1 MMTYKIIY
9 TQKALADLDAVA
21 SYIKLK
27 LCNISASDRIIENFF
42 GEGDSLASFPTLYP
56 LCNDAFLRAWGIRF
70 VPVKNYLLFYVVR
83 EDESAVYVIRFLYA
97 KRACKYFA
105 RVCQKRRR
113 RIYACFTTHYIQE
126 EQKNMEQNKNSSL
139 GIRKRILRLLN
150 FYSSAAVASCTFSST
165 PKVFLNHDRC
175 S

>member
-27 LCNISASDRIIENFF
+27 LCNISASDRIVENFF
-42 GEGDSLASFPTLYP
+42 GEGDSLASFPIRYP

-70 VPVKNYLLFYVVR
+70 VPVKNYLLFYGVR

-97 KRACKYFA
+97 KRAWQNILRAYVKKEGGGFMP
-105 RVCQKRRR
+105 V
-113 RIYACFTTHYIQE
+113 FTTHYIQE
-126 EQKNMEQNKNSSL
+126 ENMEQNKNSSL
-139 GIRKRILRLLN
+139 GIRKRILRLLC
-150 FYSSAAVASCTFSST
+150 FILLLLSPAAPSALRRRSF
-165 PKVFLNHDRC
+165 
-175 S
+175 

>member
-83 EDESAVYVIRFLYA
+83 EDESAVYVIRFRMLSVLGKIFCA
-97 KRACKYFA
+97 SMSKKKAADLCLFLQHITFRK
-105 RVCQKRRR
+105 K
-113 RIYACFTTHYIQE
+113 
-126 EQKNMEQNKNSSL
+126 QKNTEQNKNSSL
-139 GIRKRILRLLN
+139 GIRKRILRLLCIILLLL
-150 FYSSAAVASCTFSST
+150 SPAVPSALRRRSF
-165 PKVFLNHDRC
+165 
-175 S
+175 

>member
-83 EDESAVYVIRFLYA
+83 FLYA
-97 KRACKYFA
+97 KRAWQNILREYVKKEGGGFMP
-105 RVCQKRRR
+105 V
-113 RIYACFTTHYIQE
+113 FTTHYIQE
-126 EQKNMEQNKNSSL
+126 ETEKYGAK
-139 GIRKRILRLLN
+139 
-150 FYSSAAVASCTFSST
+150 
-165 PKVFLNHDRC
+165 
-175 S
+175 

>member
-70 VPVKNYLLFYVVR
+70 VPVNLC
-83 EDESAVYVIRFLYA
+83 
-97 KRACKYFA
+97 RA
-105 RVCQKRRR
+105 RR
-113 RIYACFTTHYIQE
+113 
-126 EQKNMEQNKNSSL
+126 
-139 GIRKRILRLLN
+139 
-150 FYSSAAVASCTFSST
+150 
-165 PKVFLNHDRC
+165 
-175 S
+175 

>member
-83 EDESAVYVIRFLYA
+83 EDEKTVYVLRFLYS
-97 KRACKYFA
+97 R
-105 RVCQKRRR
+105 RNWQKILRKHLEDE
-113 RIYACFTTHYIQE
+113 IFDLTTHYIQE
-126 EQKNMEQNKNSSL
+126 KTEKYGAK
-139 GIRKRILRLLN
+139 
-150 FYSSAAVASCTFSST
+150 
-165 PKVFLNHDRC
+165 
-175 S
+175 